1 MTLFTY
7 KELNLGSFFRSK
19 GGLKSAYRVSHRGCH
34 RGVTGVSQGCHR
46 GSWGRFWKVLRGG
59 VLEIG
64 PGAAFKG
71 GGWSGGT
78 QGRQIW
84 GQILIENRSIFDVF

>member
-1 MTLFTY
+1 M
-7 KELNLGSFFRSK
+7 SQ
-19 GGLKSAYRVSHRGCH
+19 GCH

-46 GSWGRFWKVLRGG
+46 VDFGGSFGGG

-64 PGAAFKG
+64 SGAAFKG
-71 GGWSGGT
+71 GRWSGGT

-84 GQILIENRSIFDVF
+84 GQILIENRSIFDVFDDFGSIFDHGRFGGGFWVVESFEGLIEGG